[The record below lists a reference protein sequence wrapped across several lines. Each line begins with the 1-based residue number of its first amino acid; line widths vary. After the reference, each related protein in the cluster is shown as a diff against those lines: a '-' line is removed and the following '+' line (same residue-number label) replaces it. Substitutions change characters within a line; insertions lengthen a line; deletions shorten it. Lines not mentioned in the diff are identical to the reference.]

1 MADSALFDSRIPE
14 AGAGDT
20 SALREP
26 DLALLRTILDS
37 IPGRVAFVDF
47 ANRYVYVN
55 REFLA
60 FHGRTADQVIGRH
73 VRDVLGEAAYRQV
86 SVYNERIRAGEVVR
100 WEGWITYASA
110 GRRYVQQTYTP
121 YSPGGGA
128 PQGNIAFGRD
138 LTDLKLAEAEIERQR
153 SRIADIERLSAM
165 GALLAGVAHELNNP
179 LAIVL
184 AQSTLL
190 VERATT
196 EDVRARAER
205 IQAAA
210 ERSGRIVRSFLGMAR
225 EAAPTRRPAQLNE
238 IVRAALDMMGYG
250 LRGAGVTV
258 KTHLDPDLPSI
269 EADADLLGQVVSN
282 LVLNAQQALSS
293 LDGARLLSLR
303 TRRDG
308 GSVVLEI
315 EDNGPGVPPAIAQR
329 IFEPYFTTKGPGAGT
344 GIGLALCRNIVAAH
358 GGTIAAE
365 PARGGAGALFR
376 VTLPASPAGRQGAT
390 AAGG

>member
-73 VRDVLGEAAYRQV
+73 VRDVLGETAYRQV

-128 PQGNIAFGRD
+128 PQGNIAFGRE

-153 SRIADIERLSAM
+153 SRIADSIDPRD
-165 GALLAGVAHELNNP
+165 LLEVVA
-179 LAIVL
+179 ADAV
-184 AQSTLL
+184 S
-190 VERATT
+190 VETRRTIG
-196 EDVRARAER
+196 RAESR
-205 IQAAA
+205 
-210 ERSGRIVRSFLGMAR
+210 
-225 EAAPTRRPAQLNE
+225 
-238 IVRAALDMMGYG
+238 
-250 LRGAGVTV
+250 
-258 KTHLDPDLPSI
+258 
-269 EADADLLGQVVSN
+269 
-282 LVLNAQQALSS
+282 QQAL
-293 LDGARLLSLR
+293 ALLLMSPEFQ
-303 TRRDG
+303 RR
-308 GSVVLEI
+308 
-315 EDNGPGVPPAIAQR
+315 
-329 IFEPYFTTKGPGAGT
+329 
-344 GIGLALCRNIVAAH
+344 
-358 GGTIAAE
+358 
-365 PARGGAGALFR
+365 
-376 VTLPASPAGRQGAT
+376 
-390 AAGG
+390 